1 MLKRD
6 TSTRDE
12 NSEGVSP
19 PPKRKV
25 LLGEES
31 PIVAPPVAE
40 MDLSPAQANTFDILE
55 IDPSSGSQ
63 DEDSSTTP
71 NTEKPSTPTGS
82 FASDSEDD
90 DLTLTPTG
98 SPVSSG
104 QEVEGPSAGHQSS
117 ADLNPL
123 FGQGDPPP
131 KFTSKYETTQES
143 EADLIEYWETKHDD
157 FYDQIHKLLEIA
169 RDSTNSGFEDAR
181 KTLGDLIAGYKLY
194 PALKKKIDAAVRV
207 KAEQRPKMSSG
218 TGLDEFLR
226 TSETMT
232 FLEWSFD
239 PPTGKSATSIVDGQE
254 VDWMDAQR
262 SVRASTDMIIWASA
276 QVDTI
281 SAHTGSLHK
290 ERRGAWATSGQAAMH
305 TVRDNAI
312 KQRNHPA
319 GAMSTAIAAHLI
331 ITEALFE
338 GEIWE
343 ETVGNEKFI
352 LPNGHLII
360 KSLDIVRTEIQR
372 TRDKLKEYRDL
383 LEDETEL
390 PLNASPV
397 RKHPTSPHQ
406 GIGSPIQR
414 GEGNELFDAKLGVET
429 RVRWDNFG
437 EPVPIPS
444 KRHPLYEELLSI
456 DRSFYKKIQRRYGAE
471 RSKFGPAKSAAANAF
486 DNNMD
491 ENLLEA
497 AKHVLGRFNGDDPL
511 IVSLR
516 QAVTDFEA
524 SPH

>member
-12 NSEGVSP
+12 NPEGVSP
-19 PPKRKV
+19 PRKRKV

-63 DEDSSTTP
+63 DDDSPTTP

-90 DLTLTPTG
+90 DLALTPTA
-98 SPVSSG
+98 SPESSD
-104 QEVEGPSAGHQSS
+104 QEVEGPSAGHPSS

-157 FYDQIHKLLEIA
+157 FYNQVHDLLEIA
-169 RDSTNSGFEDAR
+169 RDPTNSGFEDAR

-218 TGLDEFLR
+218 TGLDELLK

-239 PPTGKSATSIVDGQE
+239 PPDGKWATSKIDGQD

-281 SAHTGSLHK
+281 SGHTGSLHR

-305 TVRDNAI
+305 KLRDDEI
-312 KQRNHPA
+312 KKRNHPA
-319 GAMSTAIAAHLI
+319 GAMSTAIEAHLI

-338 GEIWE
+338 GGIWE
-343 ETVGNEKFI
+343 ETVSNQKLI
-352 LPNGHLII
+352 LANGHHLI
-360 KSLDIVRTEIQR
+360 KRLDIVKTEVLR
-372 TRDKLKEYRDL
+372 TRDKLKEFRAML
-383 LEDETEL
+383 KEMTES
-390 PLNASPV
+390 PPDASPV
-397 RKHPTSPHQ
+397 LKYPTSPHQ
-406 GIGSPIQR
+406 GIGSPTQR
-414 GEGNELFDAKLGVET
+414 GEGNELFGVDLGVET
-429 RVRWDNFG
+429 RVRWENFG

-444 KRHPLYEELLSI
+444 DRHPLQKLILAVSRNLY
-456 DRSFYKKIQRRYGAE
+456 DKIKRRYGRE
-471 RSKFGPAKSAAANAF
+471 RLKLGLAGTPEAIAF
-486 DNNMD
+486 DNEMD
-491 ENLLEA
+491 NNLTDAARHVLNKEADDDEA
-497 AKHVLGRFNGDDPL
+497 ATE
-511 IVSLR
+511 LR
-516 QAVTDFEA
+516 AA
-524 SPH
+524 LKS